1 MSTIDNRG
9 MYRGYELNPNK
20 PAGFVLNPFN
30 NIQHKGET
38 LYKDLSTFS
47 FPNQSFSNN
56 PIIGENKFTNVFAGG
71 RSILDNVYG
80 RSADR
85 DYRINTPNVVRM
97 ANANTTGLLR
107 NRTPTKSS
115 GAFVD
120 PNINDPLL
128 RNFPELRDSINRV
141 YSQIPE
147 DQRKFVT
154 VQDGKVVFD
163 LPEEYEMGTPNQTE
177 KVPSNIPEFNT
188 EQEYLKASGLLDQ
201 QGKQPTSGLLNK
213 EPETKETKGLLDMAK
228 DFVSSDY
235 GRNFALGML
244 GASGYSKMPKSLGQI
259 IQEADQYATN
269 KALAK
274 EELDIKRGNANKK
287 DSRFAY
293 IVKDPNTGNIYNAYD
308 TKDGIVVDVN
318 GQNQP
323 FRNDMF
329 GGERKATISNVG
341 NINDQDITPNKMLAL
356 SQDITNKENQLVNLS
371 RYMENVDNSYV
382 GMEKLAVQ
390 FKTMMKTILNDYDL
404 TPQELNQA
412 ILGGQFDGLI
422 GQNRLEIVGGGVM
435 TEPDALKIMSALG
448 GDPDKIDTNPMIAI
462 EQMSNI
468 FAQKYRTYA
477 NELELYNINASAGG
491 FTNYPKKETITFND
505 NFLGVI
511 SPSKLLELDLAK
523 IPEFTEKQLFRLLS
537 NNTDIDGNVIEE
549 RFTSDQIADII
560 ALAKVYGIDLKL
572 EDGEIVSGD
581 DETFPNRSSVIGEN
595 RGQ

>member
-1 MSTIDNRG
+1 MQIPI
-9 MYRGYELNPNK
+9 NP
-20 PAGFVLNPFN
+20 L
-30 NIQHKGET
+30 T
-38 LYKDLSTFS
+38 
-47 FPNQSFSNN
+47 NN
-56 PIIGENKFTNVFAGG
+56 PIPMGPNSKAFVGG
-71 RSILDNVYG
+71 RSLLDNIYG
-80 RSADR
+80 ASSDPSIQANPPSRFRTNMMSGYSFNPDIGQGKQRTFTNR
-85 DYRINTPNVVRM
+85 DM
-97 ANANTTGLLR
+97 
-107 NRTPTKSS
+107 SQ
-115 GAFVD
+115 FVN
-120 PNINDPLL
+120 PNIDNPLL
-128 RNFPELRDSINRV
+128 RNYPALRKIPDS
-141 YSQIPE
+141 
-147 DQRKFVT
+147 QRQFAKIV
-154 VQDGKVVFD
+154 DGKVVLD
-163 LPEEYEMGTPNQTE
+163 IPEEMEMGTPNQTE
-177 KVPSNIPEFNT
+177 KVPSNIPQFDT

>member
-1 MSTIDNRG
+1 MQIPI
-9 MYRGYELNPNK
+9 NPLTNK
-20 PAGFVLNPFN
+20 PLPMGPNSKAFV
-30 NIQHKGET
+30 
-38 LYKDLSTFS
+38 
-47 FPNQSFSNN
+47 
-56 PIIGENKFTNVFAGG
+56 GG
-71 RSILDNVYG
+71 RSLLDNIYG
-80 RSADR
+80 ASSDPSIQANPPSRFRTNMMSGYSFNPDIGQGKQRTFTNR
-85 DYRINTPNVVRM
+85 DM
-97 ANANTTGLLR
+97 
-107 NRTPTKSS
+107 SQ
-115 GAFVD
+115 FVN
-120 PNINDPLL
+120 PNIDNPLL
-128 RNFPELRDSINRV
+128 RNYPALRKIPDS
-141 YSQIPE
+141 
-147 DQRKFVT
+147 QRQFAKIV
-154 VQDGKVVFD
+154 DGKVVLD
-163 LPEEYEMGTPNQTE
+163 IPEEMEMGTPNQTE
-177 KVPSNIPEFNT
+177 KVPSNIPQFDT

-201 QGKQPTSGLLNK
+201 QEKQPTTGLLGN
-213 EPETKETKGLLDMAK
+213 EEETKKETKGLLDTAK
-228 DFVSSDY
+228 DFVGSTY
-235 GRNFALGML
+235 GRNFAMGLL
-244 GASGYSKMPKSLGQI
+244 RASGYSSSPKTLGQI
-259 IQEADQYATN
+259 IGEADEYATN

-537 NNTDIDGNVIEE
+537 NNTDIDGNVIED

>member
-1 MSTIDNRG
+1 MQIPI
-9 MYRGYELNPNK
+9 NPLTNQ
-20 PAGFVLNPFN
+20 PLPMGPNSRAFV
-30 NIQHKGET
+30 
-38 LYKDLSTFS
+38 
-47 FPNQSFSNN
+47 
-56 PIIGENKFTNVFAGG
+56 GG
-71 RSILDNVYG
+71 RSLLDNIYG
-80 RSADR
+80 ASSDPSIQANPPSRFRTNMMGGFSFNPDTRQAKRRTFTNR
-85 DYRINTPNVVRM
+85 DM
-97 ANANTTGLLR
+97 
-107 NRTPTKSS
+107 SQ
-115 GAFVD
+115 FVD
-120 PNINDPLL
+120 PNIDNPLL
-128 RNFPELRDSINRV
+128 RNYPALRKIPDS
-141 YSQIPE
+141 
-147 DQRKFVT
+147 QRQFAKIV
-154 VQDGKVVFD
+154 DGKVVLD
-163 LPEEYEMGTPNQTE
+163 LPEEMEMETQNKTE
-177 KVPSNIPEFNT
+177 KVPSNIPQFNT
-188 EQEYLKASGLLDQ
+188 EEEYSKASGLLDQ

-213 EPETKETKGLLDMAK
+213 KPETKETKGLLDMAK

-274 EELDIKRGNANKK
+274 EELDIKRANANKK

-404 TPQELNQA
+404 TPQELNQK
-412 ILGGQFDGLI
+412 ILDGQFAGLI

-435 TEPDALKIMSALG
+435 TEPDALKIITALG
-448 GDPDKIDTNPMIAI
+448 GDPNRIDTNPTVVI
-462 EQMSNI
+462 ELMSNI
-468 FAQKYRTYA
+468 FEQKYRTYA

-505 NFLGVI
+505 NFLEVLN
-511 SPSKLLELDLAK
+511 PSRLLALDLAK

-581 DETFPNRSSVIGEN
+581 DETFPNRSSVIGQN

>member
-1 MSTIDNRG
+1 MQIPI
-9 MYRGYELNPNK
+9 NP
-20 PAGFVLNPFN
+20 L
-30 NIQHKGET
+30 T
-38 LYKDLSTFS
+38 
-47 FPNQSFSNN
+47 NN
-56 PIIGENKFTNVFAGG
+56 PIPMGPNSKAFIGG
-71 RSILDNVYG
+71 RSLLDNIYG
-80 RSADR
+80 ASSDPSIQANPPSRFRTNMMSGYSFNPDIGQGKQRTFTNR
-85 DYRINTPNVVRM
+85 DM
-97 ANANTTGLLR
+97 
-107 NRTPTKSS
+107 SQ
-115 GAFVD
+115 FVN
-120 PNINDPLL
+120 PNIDNPLL
-128 RNFPELRDSINRV
+128 RNYPALRKIPDS
-141 YSQIPE
+141 
-147 DQRKFVT
+147 QRQFAKIV
-154 VQDGKVVFD
+154 DGKVVLD
-163 LPEEYEMGTPNQTE
+163 IPEEMEMGTPNQTE
-177 KVPSNIPEFNT
+177 KVPSNIPQFDT

-201 QGKQPTSGLLNK
+201 QEKQPTTGLLNK

-274 EELDIKRGNANKK
+274 EELDIKKDNANKK

-404 TPQELNQA
+404 TPQELNQK
-412 ILGGQFDGLI
+412 LLDGQFAGLI

-435 TEPDALKIMSALG
+435 TEPDALKIMTALG
-448 GDPDKIDTNPMIAI
+448 GDPSNIDTNPTVAI
-462 EQMSNI
+462 GLMSNI
-468 FAQKYRTYA
+468 FEQKYRTYA

-491 FTNYPKKETITFND
+491 FTNYPKKEAITFND
-505 NFLGVI
+505 NFLGVLD
-511 SPSKLLELDLAK
+511 PSRLLSLDLAK

-560 ALAKVYGIDLKL
+560 ALAKVYGINLKL

-581 DETFPNRSSVIGEN
+581 DEKEFFPGGYETIGN
-595 RGQ
+595 AG

>member
-1 MSTIDNRG
+1 MQIPI
-9 MYRGYELNPNK
+9 NP
-20 PAGFVLNPFN
+20 L
-30 NIQHKGET
+30 T
-38 LYKDLSTFS
+38 
-47 FPNQSFSNN
+47 NN
-56 PIIGENKFTNVFAGG
+56 PIPMGPNSKAFIGG
-71 RSILDNVYG
+71 RSLLDNIYRASSDPSIQANPPSRFRTNMMSG
-80 RSADR
+80 YSFNPDIGQGKQRTFTNR
-85 DYRINTPNVVRM
+85 DM
-97 ANANTTGLLR
+97 
-107 NRTPTKSS
+107 SQ
-115 GAFVD
+115 FVN
-120 PNINDPLL
+120 PNIDNPLL
-128 RNFPELRDSINRV
+128 RNYPALRKIPDS
-141 YSQIPE
+141 
-147 DQRKFVT
+147 QRQFAKIV
-154 VQDGKVVFD
+154 DGKVVLD
-163 LPEEYEMGTPNQTE
+163 IPEEMEMGTPNQTE
-177 KVPSNIPEFNT
+177 KVPSNIPQFDT

-404 TPQELNQA
+404 TPQELNQR
-412 ILGGQFDGLI
+412 ILDGQFAGLI

-435 TEPDALKIMSALG
+435 TEPDALKIMTALG
-448 GDPDKIDTNPMIAI
+448 GDPNRIDTNPTVAI
-462 EQMSNI
+462 ELMSNI
-468 FAQKYRTYA
+468 FEQKYRTYA

-491 FTNYPKKETITFND
+491 FTNYPKKEAITFND
-505 NFLGVI
+505 NFLGVLN
-511 SPSKLLELDLAK
+511 PSRLLSLDLAK

-537 NNTDIDGNVIEE
+537 NNTDIDGNVIED

-560 ALAKVYGIDLKL
+560 ALAKVYGINLKL

>member
-1 MSTIDNRG
+1 MQIPI
-9 MYRGYELNPNK
+9 NPLTNK
-20 PAGFVLNPFN
+20 PLPMGPNSKAFV
-30 NIQHKGET
+30 
-38 LYKDLSTFS
+38 
-47 FPNQSFSNN
+47 
-56 PIIGENKFTNVFAGG
+56 GG
-71 RSILDNVYG
+71 RSLLDNIYG
-80 RSADR
+80 ASSDPSIQANPPSRFRTNMMGGYSFNPDIGQGKQRTFTNR
-85 DYRINTPNVVRM
+85 DM
-97 ANANTTGLLR
+97 
-107 NRTPTKSS
+107 SQ
-115 GAFVD
+115 FVD
-120 PNINDPLL
+120 PNIDNPLL
-128 RNFPELRDSINRV
+128 RNYPALRKIPDS
-141 YSQIPE
+141 
-147 DQRKFVT
+147 QRQFAKIV
-154 VQDGKVVFD
+154 DGKVVLD
-163 LPEEYEMGTPNQTE
+163 IPEEMEMGTPNQTE
-177 KVPSNIPEFNT
+177 KVPSNIPQFDT

-537 NNTDIDGNVIEE
+537 NNTDIDGNVIED

>member
-1 MSTIDNRG
+1 MQIPI
-9 MYRGYELNPNK
+9 NPLTNK
-20 PAGFVLNPFN
+20 PLPMGPNSKAFV
-30 NIQHKGET
+30 
-38 LYKDLSTFS
+38 
-47 FPNQSFSNN
+47 
-56 PIIGENKFTNVFAGG
+56 GG
-71 RSILDNVYG
+71 RSLLDNIYG
-80 RSADR
+80 ASSDPSIQANPPSRFRTNMMGGYSFNPDIGQGKQRTFTNR
-85 DYRINTPNVVRM
+85 DM
-97 ANANTTGLLR
+97 
-107 NRTPTKSS
+107 SQ
-115 GAFVD
+115 FVD
-120 PNINDPLL
+120 PNIDNPLL
-128 RNFPELRDSINRV
+128 RNYPALRKIPDS
-141 YSQIPE
+141 
-147 DQRKFVT
+147 QRQFAKIV
-154 VQDGKVVFD
+154 DGKVVLD
-163 LPEEYEMGTPNQTE
+163 LPEEMEMGTPNQTE
-177 KVPSNIPEFNT
+177 KVPSNIPQFDT